1 MSPFQSLL
9 QPDQIERV
17 AGAELDGAAIA
28 ATLKPSSAEEVAA
41 CLDRARD
48 NRIAIVI
55 SGAGTKINCGNLPAV
70 DSIVRLSTQR
80 LREPLELN
88 GAEGVARLGAGLKVA
103 EVEAACRAE
112 GMTTRLSGANPEAT
126 VGGTIAVEPPTP
138 EQAPTRRLR
147 DDLLGLDVALVDGSL
162 TRCGGAVVKN
172 VSGFDLVRLYCGS
185 RGSLGAI
192 TSANL
197 RLRPLPEASRALTRD
212 FDTAESACSA
222 LSALK
227 RPAASALL
235 LPPTTASSGTRVRL
249 VWRLEGVLGEIESD
263 QVDLGGDPIGD
274 EVWSE
279 AREPAVLEAVA
290 KDGEVIAWLRA
301 QPSQTSRLLEE
312 ATRLA
317 GRSSWIAALPLS
329 GALRLAF
336 PASALGELYQR
347 CDQEGWLVT
356 LDQAAHAI
364 KEKFDVFGNEPD
376 SLPVMRALKRR
387 FDADGTL
394 APGRFLGGL

>member
-1 MSPFQSLL
+1 MAPFQSLL

-17 AGAELDGAAIA
+17 AGAEIDGATIA

-41 CLDRARD
+41 CLGRARD
-48 NRIAIVI
+48 HRIAIVI
-55 SGAGTKINCGNLPAV
+55 TGAGTQIDCGNLPAV

-80 LREPLELN
+80 LRTPLELD
-88 GAEGVARLGAGLKVA
+88 GAEGVARLGAGLNVE
-103 EVEAACRAE
+103 EVEAACRAQ
-112 GMTTRLSGANPEAT
+112 GMTTRLAGANPGAT

-147 DDLLGLDVALVDGSL
+147 DDLLGLDVALADGSL

-212 FDTAESACSA
+212 FDSAESACSA

-227 RPAASALL
+227 RAPASALL
-235 LPPTTASSGTRVRL
+235 LPPTAPSSGRVRL
-249 VWRLEGVLGEIESD
+249 VWCLEGVLGEIERD
-263 QVDLGGDPIGD
+263 QADLGGDPISD
-274 EVWSE
+274 DVWRE

-290 KDGEVIAWLRA
+290 KEGEVIAWLRA

-317 GRSSWIAALPLS
+317 GRSTWSAALPLS

-336 PASALGELYQR
+336 PVSALENLYQR

-356 LDQAAHAI
+356 LDQAATAI